1 VIFLPG
7 RLSEYSGKNFI
18 SAFQPTGKLDDCQM
32 QIKVKT
38 ISRLHFGV
46 IDYIEATDSF
56 KGSLGVALEWPNT
69 VLAVNE
75 NSDLLIKSGN
85 RKKILE
91 LVKKFS
97 KRYLIEPN
105 VILEVEESIPEH
117 SGLGS
122 GTQLALAISSALAK
136 IYDIDADVRE
146 LAGIMGRGKRSQLG
160 NTCFETGGFIIDSC
174 PEYLMTGEVGQ
185 PQSNIFRREF
195 PLNWCFVIVIPDTEI
210 GLSGEAEK
218 EAFQRVK
225 ASKKI
230 SEEICRLIQIKLLP
244 SLDAEDIEGFGSALT
259 EIDKKTGMYFE
270 KAQGGMYRDKMA
282 PEIIESM
289 LHSGA
294 HGSGQSSWGPALY
307 GLVKVNEAMTVADHM
322 RSFLAENEIEGVV
335 FVSHCNNKGAIVKNR
350 DYNL

>member
-1 VIFLPG
+1 M
-7 RLSEYSGKNFI
+7 
-18 SAFQPTGKLDDCQM
+18 SAFQPTGKLDDCHM

-46 IDYIEATDSF
+46 IDYIESTDSF

-69 VLAVNE
+69 VLTVNK
-75 NSDLLIKSGN
+75 NSDLLIKNGN

-105 VILEVEESIPEH
+105 VILRVDESIPEH

-122 GTQLALAISSALAK
+122 GTQLALAISSALAM

-146 LAGIMGRGKRSQLG
+146 LSSIMGRGKRSRLG

-174 PEYLMTGEVGQ
+174 PEKLMADEVGQ
-185 PQSNIFRREF
+185 PQSTIFRREF
-195 PLNWCFVIVIPDTEI
+195 PNSWCFVIVIPDTKT

-218 EAFQRVK
+218 EAFRRVK

-230 SEEICRLIQIKLLP
+230 SEEIYRLIQIKLLP
-244 SLDAEDIEGFGSALT
+244 SLSAEDIAGFGSALT

-270 KAQGGMYRDKMA
+270 KAQGGVYRDKVA
-282 PEIIESM
+282 PEIIEYM
-289 LHSGA
+289 LQSGA
-294 HGSGQSSWGPALY
+294 YGSGQSSWGPALY
-307 GLVKVNEAMTVADHM
+307 GLVKENEAMTVADHM
-322 RSFLAENEIEGVV
+322 RSFLTENEIEGVV
-335 FVSHCNNKGAIVKNR
+335 FVSHCNNKGASVDVNQEKLIQ
-350 DYNL
+350 

>member
-1 VIFLPG
+1 
-7 RLSEYSGKNFI
+7 
-18 SAFQPTGKLDDCQM
+18 M
-32 QIKVKT
+32 QVKVKT

-69 VLAVNE
+69 VLTVNK
-75 NSDLLIKSGN
+75 NSDLLIKNGN

-105 VILEVEESIPEH
+105 VILQVEESIPEH

-122 GTQLALAISSALAK
+122 GTQLALAISNALAM
-136 IYDIDADVRE
+136 IYDIDADVGE
-146 LAGIMGRGKRSQLG
+146 LSSIMGRGKRSRLG

-174 PEYLMTGEVGQ
+174 PQKLMTDEVGQ
-185 PQSNIFRREF
+185 PQSTIFRREF
-195 PLNWCFVIVIPDTEI
+195 PVNWCFVIVIPDTEI

-218 EAFQRVK
+218 EAFRRVK

-230 SEEICRLIQIKLLP
+230 SEEIYRLIQRKLLP
-244 SLDAEDIEGFGSALT
+244 SLRAEDIEGFGSALT

-270 KAQGGMYRDKMA
+270 KAQGGVYRYKMA
-282 PEIIESM
+282 PEIIECM
-289 LHSGA
+289 LQSGA
-294 HGSGQSSWGPALY
+294 YGSGQSSWGPALY
-307 GLVKVNEAMTVADHM
+307 GLVKEYEAMTVADHM
-322 RSFLAENEIEGVV
+322 RRFLAENEIEGVV
-335 FVSHCNNKGAIVKNR
+335 FVSHCNNKGASVKIRN
-350 DYNL
+350 YNLEKGDIDAGEYCFATRKKLGSK

>member
-1 VIFLPG
+1 
-7 RLSEYSGKNFI
+7 
-18 SAFQPTGKLDDCQM
+18 M

-69 VLAVNE
+69 VLTVNE

-122 GTQLALAISSALAK
+122 GTQLALAISNALAM

-146 LAGIMGRGKRSQLG
+146 LASIMGRGKRSQLG

-174 PEYLMTGEVGQ
+174 PEKLMMDEVGQ
-185 PQSNIFRREF
+185 SQVAVFRHEF
-195 PLNWCFVIVIPDTEI
+195 PVNWCFVIVIPDTEI

-218 EAFQRVK
+218 EAFRRVK
-225 ASKKI
+225 ASKKV
-230 SEEICRLIQIKLLP
+230 SEEIYKLVQLELLP
-244 SLDAEDIEGFGSALT
+244 SLSAEDIEGFGSALT

-270 KAQGGMYRDKMA
+270 KAQGGVYRDRNA
-282 PEIIESM
+282 PNIIEYM
-289 LHSGA
+289 LQSGA
-294 HGSGQSSWGPALY
+294 YGAGQSSWGPALY
-307 GLVKVNEAMTVADHM
+307 GLVKEKESKTVADHM
-322 RSFLAENEIEGVV
+322 RSFLTANEIKGVV
-335 FVSHCNNKGAIVKNR
+335 FVSHCNNNGASVHVNGEKIIQ
-350 DYNL
+350 